1 MRGRS
6 AGPERADH
14 RLRQGISSPTGE
26 APART
31 SIPSDGLKNAHA
43 YLGELVPL
51 ATVID
56 ELEPLLRALGDLE
69 LLQWTVYESSFAALA
84 AADWDAAE
92 RRIREA
98 VDINHR
104 AGPALHDS

>member
-1 MRGRS
+1 
-6 AGPERADH
+6 
-14 RLRQGISSPTGE
+14 
-26 APART
+26 
-31 SIPSDGLKNAHA
+31 
-43 YLGELVPL
+43 
-51 ATVID
+51 VID
-56 ELEPLLRALGDLE
+56 ELEPLLRAFGDLE